1 MPPGDGS
8 TSGAFWVKNPEM
20 RRGVWLAFGLLAL
33 TASGGCSNAPDGSTG
48 STGARGGS
56 GGATTGGSGGSG
68 GAAGGTLGGNGGAS
82 GGTGGGTGGA
92 AGSLAAGTGGA
103 TGGGAGASAGSAGAG
118 AGDPVGGSG
127 GAAGASAAGA
137 GAGGGGAGDAG
148 SAGKGGAGPTVTI
161 PRGGR
166 CMPPTN
172 AKLADAQA
180 AYDKWKT
187 DLVISEGANGAL
199 RVRRPNSSGAQVNS
213 TVSEGIAYGMLASVY
228 MNDQTTFDQLWKY
241 AAQWLDENGL
251 MHWYINAE
259 GTMPLGTGAASDGDE
274 DMAFAFLIA
283 DKKWG
288 GGGSLG
294 DSYAT
299 LANRLI
305 QAIWDHEIDHGRNDV
320 LTPGD
325 GFADGSIINISYFAP
340 AFFRAFGRATGDTAE
355 WNRVVDSSYAATFA
369 ALNAANGNQNNG
381 LVPAWST
388 PAGVP
393 TVPPNTSHPIHHQ
406 LDSCRTPFRI
416 AQDYCW
422 NGEPRALEYLEKI
435 NSFHNSVGA
444 LNIVDGYDLDGTPH
458 PQFASVGNQSAAFVG
473 PAAAAA
479 MAQPMYSMFRDQAY
493 DAVATLTLFAGS
505 QYYNESW
512 TVLSIIMMT
521 GIMDDL
527 TLPP

>member
-1 MPPGDGS
+1 
-8 TSGAFWVKNPEM
+8 M
-20 RRGVWLAFGLLAL
+20 RGGVWLVIGFTAL
-33 TASGGCSNAPDGSTG
+33 STPVLSGCSSTPEGTKDPGNGATGGAGGSPPAAGVGGG
-48 STGARGGS
+48 SGTGAAGAAAGGTSGS
-56 GGATTGGSGGSG
+56 GGAPTAGTAGTTGGAAGAAAGSG
-68 GAAGGTLGGNGGAS
+68 GAAPGGS
-82 GGTGGGTGGA
+82 GGDATAGVAGNSVGGSAGA
-92 AGSLAAGTGGA
+92 AGAAGTGGSA
-103 TGGGAGASAGSAGAG
+103 TA
-118 AGDPVGGSG
+118 
-127 GAAGASAAGA
+127 
-137 GAGGGGAGDAG
+137 
-148 SAGKGGAGPTVTI
+148 VTI

-166 CMPPTN
+166 CTAPTR
-172 AKLADAQA
+172 AKVSDAQA

-228 MNDQTTFDQLWKY
+228 MNDQTTFDQLWRY

-288 GGGSLG
+288 GGGTLEE
-294 DSYAT
+294 SYAT

-305 QAIWDHEIDHGRNDV
+305 QAIWDHEIDHGRNDI

-325 GFADGSIINISYFAP
+325 GFADGSVINISYFAP
-340 AFFRAFGRATGDTAE
+340 AFFRAFGRATGNTAE
-355 WNRVVDSSYAATFA
+355 WNRVVDSSYEATFA
-369 ALNAANGNQNNG
+369 ALNATNGNESNG

-393 TVPPNTSHPIHHQ
+393 TVPPGTSHPIHHQ
-406 LDSCRTPFRI
+406 LDSCRTPFRF

-422 NGEPRALEYLEKI
+422 NGEPRALQYLEKI
-435 NSFHNSVGA
+435 NAFHDMVGA

-458 PQFASVGNQSAAFVG
+458 PQFASIGNQSAAFVG
-473 PAAAAA
+473 PAGVGA
-479 MAQPMYSMFRDQAY
+479 MAQPMYGTLRDEAY

-512 TVLSIIMMT
+512 TVLSLIMMA
-521 GIMDDL
+521 GLMDDL
-527 TLPP
+527 TLPSAMP

>member
-1 MPPGDGS
+1 MPR
-8 TSGAFWVKNPEM
+8 AVQ
-20 RRGVWLAFGLLAL
+20 LAL
-33 TASGGCSNAPDGSTG
+33 GFATLVALGGGCSNAPDGNVGGANGGTG
-48 STGARGGS
+48 GSGGTVTAGS
-56 GGATTGGSGGSG
+56 GGATGGAS
-68 GAAGGTLGGNGGAS
+68 AAGGN
-82 GGTGGGTGGA
+82 GGTGGA
-92 AGSLAAGTGGA
+92 TGGTSGTSSGGSAGVVSAGTGGA
-103 TGGGAGASAGSAGAG
+103 TGGAAGASAGTGGATAGTPAGGSGGASTSGGAGAG
-118 AGDPVGGSG
+118 AGTGGV
-127 GAAGASAAGA
+127 
-137 GAGGGGAGDAG
+137 GDAG
-148 SAGKGGAGPTVTI
+148 SAGTGGGTTVAI

-166 CMPPTN
+166 CMAPTRAKPP
-172 AKLADAQA
+172 DAQA

-187 DLVISEGANGAL
+187 DLVISEGANGGL

-228 MNDQTTFDQLWKY
+228 MNDQTTFDLLWKY
-241 AAQWLDENGL
+241 AAQWLDGNGL

-288 GGGSLG
+288 GGGTL
-294 DSYAT
+294 DASYAT
-299 LANRLI
+299 LAGRLI

-325 GFADGSIINISYFAP
+325 GFADGSVINISYFAP
-340 AFFRAFGRATGDTAE
+340 AFYRAFGRATGKTAE

-369 ALNAANGNQNNG
+369 ALNATNGNQNNG

-393 TVPPNTSHPIHHQ
+393 TVPPNTSHPLHHQ
-406 LDSCRTPFRI
+406 LDSCRTPFRL

-422 NGEPRALEYLEKI
+422 NGEMRALQYLEKI
-435 NSFHNSVGA
+435 NSFHNMVGA
-444 LNIVDGYDLDGTPH
+444 LNIVDGYDLNGTPH
-458 PQFASVGNQSAAFVG
+458 PQFASVGMQSAAFVG
-473 PAAAAA
+473 PAAAGA
-479 MAQPMYSMFRDQAY
+479 MAQPMYSMFRDEAY

-521 GIMDDL
+521 GLMDDL

>member
-1 MPPGDGS
+1 
-8 TSGAFWVKNPEM
+8 M
-20 RRGVWLAFGLLAL
+20 RRGVWLVIGFSALSTSLLA
-33 TASGGCSNAPDGSTG
+33 GCSSTPDGPVEGDNGATG
-48 STGARGGS
+48 GVGGTLPTAGVGGGSGS
-56 GGATTGGSGGSG
+56 GGAGGAAAGTGGVATGGNAGNTG
-68 GAAGGTLGGNGGAS
+68 GAAGTVAGTGGAPA
-82 GGTGGGTGGA
+82 GGTGGDAVSGGAGSGASGSAGASAGGAGTAGTGGA
-92 AGSLAAGTGGA
+92 APA
-103 TGGGAGASAGSAGAG
+103 
-118 AGDPVGGSG
+118 
-127 GAAGASAAGA
+127 
-137 GAGGGGAGDAG
+137 
-148 SAGKGGAGPTVTI
+148 VTI

-166 CMPPTN
+166 CVAPSR
-172 AKLADAQA
+172 AKTSDAQA
-180 AYDKWKT
+180 AYDKWKL

-228 MNDQTTFDQLWKY
+228 MNDQTTFDQLWRY

-288 GGGSLG
+288 GGGSL
-294 DSYAT
+294 DESYAA
-299 LANRLI
+299 LANKLI
-305 QAIWDHEIDHGRNDV
+305 QAIWDHEVDHARDDI

-340 AFFRAFGRATGDTAE
+340 AFFRAFGRATGNTAE
-355 WNRVVDSSYAATFA
+355 WNRVVDSSYAATMA
-369 ALNAANGNQNNG
+369 ALNATNGNQSNG

-406 LDSCRTPFRI
+406 LDSCRTPFRF

-435 NSFHNSVGA
+435 NSFHDTVGA

-458 PQFASVGNQSAAFVG
+458 PQFAAVGNQSAAFVG
-473 PAAAAA
+473 PAGAAA
-479 MAQPMYSMFRDQAY
+479 MAQPMYGTLRDEAY

-512 TVLSIIMMT
+512 TVLSLIMMA
-521 GIMDDL
+521 GLMDDL
-527 TLPP
+527 TLPSATP

>member
-1 MPPGDGS
+1 
-8 TSGAFWVKNPEM
+8 
-20 RRGVWLAFGLLAL
+20 
-33 TASGGCSNAPDGSTG
+33 
-48 STGARGGS
+48 
-56 GGATTGGSGGSG
+56 
-68 GAAGGTLGGNGGAS
+68 
-82 GGTGGGTGGA
+82 
-92 AGSLAAGTGGA
+92 
-103 TGGGAGASAGSAGAG
+103 
-118 AGDPVGGSG
+118 
-127 GAAGASAAGA
+127 
-137 GAGGGGAGDAG
+137 
-148 SAGKGGAGPTVTI
+148 VTI

-166 CMPPTN
+166 CMPPTR

-187 DLVISEGANGAL
+187 DLVTSDGANGAL

-213 TVSEGIAYGMLASVY
+213 TVSEGIAYAMLASVY
-228 MNDQTTFDQLWKY
+228 MNDQTAFDQFWRY
-241 AAQWLDENGL
+241 AAQWLNENGL

-288 GGGSLG
+288 GGGSLTE
-294 DSYAT
+294 SYAT

-325 GFADGSIINISYFAP
+325 GFADGSVINISYFAP
-340 AFFRAFGRATGDTAE
+340 AFFRAFGRATGNTAE

-369 ALNAANGNQNNG
+369 ALNATNGNQDNG

-393 TVPPNTSHPIHHQ
+393 TVPPNTSHPLHHQ
-406 LDSCRTPFRI
+406 LDSCRTPFRF

-435 NSFHNSVGA
+435 NSFHNMVGA
-444 LNIVDGYDLDGTPH
+444 LNIVDGYDLNGTPH
-458 PQFASVGNQSAAFVG
+458 PQFASVGMQSAAFVG
-473 PAAAAA
+473 PAAAGA
-479 MAQPMYSMFRDQAY
+479 MAQPMYSMFRDEAY

-521 GIMDDL
+521 GLMDDL
-527 TLPP
+527 TLPPP